1 MDHEF
6 GPDGDGR
13 KVTLNV
19 QPVIPSPVNDWT
31 LISRVIVPVV
41 DQHIPFL
48 GDGSQSGIGDITGEF
63 FSSLRSRDPE
73 ESSGASVP
81 PS

>member
-1 MDHEF
+1 LDHEF

-73 ESSGASVP
+73 ESSGASAP